1 MNIAVDTLSSR
12 IWKVIDIHKEAEDLT
27 NVEILGVL
35 ELIKLDIYREVRQK
49 EDEKEEGK

>member
-1 MNIAVDTLSSR
+1 M
-12 IWKVIDIHKEAEDLT
+12 IDIHKEAEDLT